1 MSFLDVLKDIFILA
15 YIQEFTLCFM
25 KAFYIYKLN
34 NCQIGSF
41 WLSIQV
47 WQIFVLSVKWW
58 TNVIYSDIPVY
69 IDSFCI
75 N

>member
-15 YIQEFTLCFM
+15 YIQEFTLSFM

-41 WLSIQV
+41 LLSIQGV
-47 WQIFVLSVKWW
+47 
-58 TNVIYSDIPVY
+58 TNICFICQMVNKCHLY
-69 IDSFCI
+69 
-75 N
+75 